1 MSFKSIFACNFSSD
15 DDMRSCAWSK
25 YDVVV
30 WVSMENVNG
39 QLRKL
44 KLTYSKIAL
53 ATVVGSAFGR
63 AEAIFFSFFHI
74 QFLNTRLFKAL
85 KTLLRWQVWWVYFRP
100 LLISF
105 YSVQMTYYLL
115 KNESL
120 FLLLLFL
127 LFSQLKRKARAIV
140 KQLWKETPHN

>member
-1 MSFKSIFACNFSSD
+1 MSFKSIFACNFISD

-105 YSVQMTYYLL
+105 YSVQMTYYWL
-115 KNESL
+115 KNENL
-120 FLLLLFL
+120 FTTKAKSESNRKAIMKSDS
-127 LFSQLKRKARAIV
+127 SQLEKKPIS
-140 KQLWKETPHN
+140 

>member
-1 MSFKSIFACNFSSD
+1 
-15 DDMRSCAWSK
+15 
-25 YDVVV
+25 
-30 WVSMENVNG
+30 MENVNG

-85 KTLLRWQVWWVYFRP
+85 KTLL
-100 LLISF
+100 
-105 YSVQMTYYLL
+105 
-115 KNESL
+115 K
-120 FLLLLFL
+120 
-127 LFSQLKRKARAIV
+127 
-140 KQLWKETPHN
+140 